1 MTRAEPC
8 SVEWAQAQVQEYAK
22 RRPDY
27 QLLGRTL
34 EEVLNH
40 AADEYA
46 PLAIVQVRAK
56 GIPSFAEKCLRKCR
70 KYRQPVDQLTD
81 LCGARIIVHTQEQV
95 ERISRFIEEH
105 FEIDWANSEDI
116 GKRLKTTEFGY
127 RSVHYIVTFKRGVFP
142 TKDFPI
148 KVSPRLY
155 GGARGMKNP
164 RAEVQ
169 VRTLLQHAW
178 ADIGHDLLYKGG
190 VEAPEVWLRD
200 YARFAAMLETADGV
214 ASGVHTRMRRFIS
227 SYGAYMTREQ
237 MDAELELLRFV
248 REHDPDNVGLALR
261 IGGIANAAEL
271 WDVAIAA
278 LKPHATAD
286 EPLVLRELGIA
297 QCGKGR
303 AHPSG
308 ALYTHGQKLLEQASG
323 DPDVGAAAL
332 LALAASWRGVNDEK
346 ARAAFDRAFESEPDD
361 PAALA
366 GYLEYRV
373 AFDKNLGAAQAATPA
388 IAEAV
393 TTCESRVRAGIDIPG
408 GYFTAGFLHLLLG
421 EAYEALDAYAKAVES
436 SCAVHQITSALDS
449 LQRVKAVEGDLT
461 GHAWMVRM
469 LQLGVAARFPGRT
482 AAATVHALATPGV
495 APLQEP
501 VVIVAGGCDPDRAE
515 QFERYR
521 DMLVRGFAE
530 YCGTVISG
538 GTREGVSGFVGDA
551 AEQNPRLRAVSHLP
565 RLLPLDASLD
575 PRYAE
580 VRPIDDAGFTP
591 MGPLQVWTDIIA
603 SGIDPAD
610 VRLIGINGGRI
621 SAAEYRI
628 ALALGATVA
637 LVQDSG
643 REAAKV
649 VPDERWGSARRL
661 VDMPADAASVRA
673 YVGTT
678 CVPVPDDLREAVARD
693 LHEVYRKDKERDLRP
708 NEPALADW
716 DDLIPEFRQSS
727 LQHAGDIFAKLALVG
742 LEAVKTDA
750 SALVPFVIAE
760 DVVERLAEIEHGRW
774 NVERLLEGW
783 RLGPTKDAKAR
794 VSPYLVSWSDLPDS
808 IREYDRAFIRAIPS
822 TLAKHGYEVRE
833 KKA

>member
-1 MTRAEPC
+1 VKSPEPC
-8 SVEWAQAQVQEYAK
+8 SIEWAQEQVEEYAA

-27 QLLGRTL
+27 VLLGTTL
-34 EEVLNH
+34 ADVLNR

-70 KYRQPVDQLTD
+70 KYRRPVDQLTD
-81 LCGARIIVHTQEQV
+81 LCGGRIIVHTQEQV

-142 TKDFPI
+142 SKDFPV
-148 KVSPRLY
+148 KVPARLY
-155 GGARGMKNP
+155 GGPRGMKNP

-237 MDAELELLRFV
+237 MDAELALLQFV
-248 REHDPDNVGLALR
+248 QEHDPDNVSLALR

-278 LKPHATAD
+278 LKPHATPD

-297 QCGKGR
+297 SCGKGR
-303 AHPSG
+303 ANPSG
-308 ALYTHGQKLLEQASG
+308 ATYKRGQKLLDQSSQ

-332 LALAASWRGVNDEK
+332 MALADSWRGVDDAR
-346 ARAAFDRAFESEPDD
+346 ARAAFGRAFEAEPSN
-361 PAALA
+361 PAVLA
-366 GYLEYRV
+366 GYLEYQI
-373 AFDKNLGAAQAATPA
+373 AFDKSLGALTAATPA
-388 IAEAV
+388 VAEAL

-408 GYFTAGFLHLLLG
+408 GYFTAGFLHLVLG
-421 EAYEALDAYAKAVES
+421 QAYEALDAYAKAIER
-436 SCAVHQITSALDS
+436 SCTAHQIASALDT
-449 LQRVKAVEGDLT
+449 LQRLGPVAGELA
-461 GHAWMVRM
+461 GHAWLVRL
-469 LQLGVAARFPGRT
+469 LQLGLAARFADKAST
-482 AAATVHALATPGV
+482 ATVRALATSGAAQLV
-495 APLQEP
+495 EP
-501 VVIVAGGCDPDRAE
+501 VVIVAGGCDPTRAD

-551 AEQNPRLRAVSHLP
+551 AEHNPRLRAVSHLP

-580 VRPIDDAGFTP
+580 VRQIDDAGFTP

-603 SGIDPAD
+603 SGIDPAH

-621 SAAEYRI
+621 SAAEYRV

-643 REAAKV
+643 REAAKL
-649 VPDERWGSARRL
+649 VPDERWGSVRHL
-661 VDMPADAASVRA
+661 FDMPADAASVRA
-673 YVGTT
+673 YVGST
-678 CVPVPDDLREAVARD
+678 CVPVPEKLREAVARD

-708 NEPALADW
+708 DEPALADW
-716 DDLIPEFRQSS
+716 DELIPEFRESS
-727 LQHAGDIFAKLALVG
+727 LHHAGDIFAKLALIG
-742 LEAVKTDA
+742 LEAVAVEGRKPKL
-750 SALVPFVIAE
+750 LVIPKE
-760 DVVERLAEIEHGRW
+760 QVEYLAEIEHGRW

-783 RLGPTKDAKAR
+783 RYGIVKDVKKR
-794 VSPYLVSWSDLPDS
+794 VSPYLVPWSELADS
-808 IREYDRAFIRAIPS
+808 IREYDRAFIRAIPE
-822 TLAKHGYEVRE
+822 TLAKHGYEVRMRV
-833 KKA
+833 